1 MEALIKK
8 ILLYPNCGYYLWV
21 LPFVYKLIFL
31 GRAMLARLD
40 LDAYDNDV
48 RRTLDIFYKIWSA
61 PENNFFYKSTQA
73 KKLFFSSRP
82 SVIIIH
88 CCVPNKNY
96 DSNEVSI
103 FNLLICYM

>member
-1 MEALIKK
+1 
-8 ILLYPNCGYYLWV
+8 
-21 LPFVYKLIFL
+21 
-31 GRAMLARLD
+31 MLARLD

-48 RRTLDIFYKIWSA
+48 RMTLDIFYKIWSA
-61 PENNFFYKSTQA
+61 PENNVFTSLHKPKNY
-73 KKLFFSSRP
+73 FSP
-82 SVIIIH
+82 AAPVIIIH